1 MESFEKFLK
10 QKTHNENTWGDGQPM
25 YPAGRPKPETQ
36 TNQEFEQRT
45 WLFKKIKGAFPTEF
59 GADVYDTPETA
70 SALYN
75 KLGRSNGIIKM
86 IQANPAAAKK
96 IITEW
101 YVLLLDGQVS
111 SQPLR
116 Q

>member
-25 YPAGRPKPETQ
+25 YPAGRPKPEAQ

-45 WLFKKIKGAFPTEF
+45 WLFNKIKGAFPTEF

-75 KLGRSNGIIKM
+75 KLGRSNGIVKM
-86 IQANPAAAKK
+86 LQTNPKVVNLIVIDWYKLYSEGK
-96 IITEW
+96 I
-101 YVLLLDGQVS
+101 G
-111 SQPLR
+111 SQPFR